1 MFLPDG
7 VHFEKEQLMSKN
19 LENDGETV
27 LVVDDDL
34 AQRQLLQMFLT
45 DRGYNVRVAD
55 SPISALEAVSWSADV
70 DFAFIDINY
79 AGSTLNG
86 FDLAALF
93 IQRGLHFPFV
103 IMSMDDDL
111 QNHQKSEKVG
121 ALAFVEKTYD
131 SMMESIQYVASILKT
146 KDQNLSI
153 PHRIFNRNGRNAG
166 WRNLLSSDSVCGN
179 HTVA

>member
-1 MFLPDG
+1 
-7 VHFEKEQLMSKN
+7 MSDN
-19 LENDGETV
+19 LENGGETV
-27 LVVDDDL
+27 LVVEDDR
-34 AQRQLLQMFLT
+34 AQRELLQMFLT
-45 DRGYNVRVAD
+45 DRGYKVRVAE
-55 SPISALEAVSWSADV
+55 SPISALEAVSQSAEV

-79 AGSTLNG
+79 AGSTLTG

-111 QNHQKSEKVG
+111 VNHQKSENVG

-131 SMMESIQYVASILKT
+131 SMMESIQYVASILMSKA
-146 KDQNLSI
+146 QNPRL
-153 PHRIFNRNGRNAG
+153 PHRIFNRSGRSDLG
-166 WRNLLSSDSVCGN
+166 RKPLTSDSVCGT